1 MDKVTFIVP
10 AYNVEQYLPQT
21 IESVLAQT
29 EQEWKMI
36 IVDDCSSDRTAA
48 IACEYARKD
57 KRIRVMQT
65 ECQSG
70 CCYVPRKLAII
81 AAATEIIAPLD
92 ADDAVEPTY
101 LATLLQ
107 VMKREESD
115 IVYPRMYAWDGHE
128 KRELLSEFD
137 ESLTGKTISGY
148 KALENT
154 LNGWR
159 IHCNGGLIRKELY
172 LKGFDSVNEQDGE
185 IFSYIDEYLTRVL
198 LSRAGK
204 VSIVGDP
211 YLYRENPS
219 SITHQFNIRAFGP
232 YSNNIRIV
240 DFIKSRYPA
249 DSTVYYLAQ
258 CQNFYGVFEAMRL
271 LRGMQLNSE
280 DKSEVEDLIRKSC
293 RKADRKVLAGKVSRK
308 YYALSQILFRVPV
321 RLGCILLNIMDRM
334 LCR

>member
-57 KRIRVMQT
+57 KRIRVIQT

-70 CCYVPRKLAII
+70 CCYLPRKLAII
-81 AAATEIIAPLD
+81 AADTEIIAPLD

-101 LATLLQ
+101 LANLLQ
-107 VMKREESD
+107 VMKREEAD
-115 IVYPRMYAWDGHE
+115 IVYPRMYAWDGHG

-198 LSRAGK
+198 LSHAGK
-204 VSIVGDP
+204 VSIVGNP
-211 YLYRENPS
+211 YLYWENPS
-219 SITHQFNIRAFGP
+219 SITHQVNIRAFGP

-240 DFIKSRYPA
+240 DFMKSRYPA
-249 DSTVYYLAQ
+249 DSTVCYLAQ
-258 CQNFYGVFEAMRL
+258 CQNFYGVFETFRL
-271 LRGMQLNSE
+271 LRKMTLNSE
-280 DKSEVEDLIRKSC
+280 EKAYVEELIKKSFRRV
-293 RKADRKVLAGKVSRK
+293 DRKVLSGRVSRK
-308 YYALSQILFRVPV
+308 YYALSQILFQVPPRAGY
-321 RLGCILLNIMDRM
+321 RLLSVIDTLLGK
-334 LCR
+334 